1 MSTTKKVKIIVPGSS
16 NADLTGFA
24 PHLPA
29 AGETVMGSSL
39 HIGVGGKGCNQMTAA
54 ARAGADAWFITRI
67 GQDVF
72 GETLRRH
79 FAAEGFRDRYIREDG
94 TAETGCALIE
104 IDERDGQNRI
114 LVIPGVNRNIGAED
128 VRAAE
133 ADFADADAV
142 LTQLEIDLS
151 AVAEAKRLA
160 QAAGKPFLLNPAPW
174 QPLPDELLCGI
185 DWFTP
190 NETEAGGCSGIGI
203 TDGESVRRAA
213 RVLLGKGIRNV
224 VITLGHRGAYW
235 TDGTREVTVPGIRVQ
250 TVETTGAGDTFNG
263 ALAVAVAEGRD
274 PEWALRFA
282 NAAAALSVTRLGA
295 AVSAPTR
302 DEILSMMAAQYGCS

>member
-39 HIGVGGKGCNQMTAA
+39 HIGIGGKGCNQMTAA
-54 ARAGADAWFITRI
+54 ARSGADAWFITRV

-160 QAAGKPFLLNPAPW
+160 QAAGNAKKSATAQKNTADANLYALRGAKTLAT
-174 QPLPDELLCGI
+174 LPEEDRAAILSGVRVMRGNSAAGMNTSIPQTFDFSTGKYRVLTEDEYKQIKADYNAAIRRLKESGVSDADIHRMTTTLEQSADAMI
-185 DWFTP
+185 A
-190 NETEAGGCSGIGI
+190 AGG
-203 TDGESVRRAA
+203 
-213 RVLLGKGIRNV
+213 N
-224 VITLGHRGAYW
+224 
-235 TDGTREVTVPGIRVQ
+235 VQ
-250 TVETTGAGDTFNG
+250 TAAFALQYPTLAWCSAGCTLREKPSGTG
-263 ALAVAVAEGRD
+263 
-274 PEWALRFA
+274 P
-282 NAAAALSVTRLGA
+282 
-295 AVSAPTR
+295 
-302 DEILSMMAAQYGCS
+302 

>member
-39 HIGVGGKGCNQMTAA
+39 HIGIGGKGCNQMTAA
-54 ARAGADAWFITRI
+54 ARAGADAWFITRV

-151 AVAEAKRLA
+151 AVA
-160 QAAGKPFLLNPAPW
+160 
-174 QPLPDELLCGI
+174 
-185 DWFTP
+185 
-190 NETEAGGCSGIGI
+190 
-203 TDGESVRRAA
+203 
-213 RVLLGKGIRNV
+213 
-224 VITLGHRGAYW
+224 
-235 TDGTREVTVPGIRVQ
+235 
-250 TVETTGAGDTFNG
+250 
-263 ALAVAVAEGRD
+263 
-274 PEWALRFA
+274 
-282 NAAAALSVTRLGA
+282 
-295 AVSAPTR
+295 
-302 DEILSMMAAQYGCS
+302 

>member
-39 HIGVGGKGCNQMTAA
+39 HIGIGGKGCNQMTAA
-54 ARAGADAWFITRI
+54 ARAGADAWFITRV

-160 QAAGKPFLLNPAPW
+160 QAAGQAVPAESRAVAAPAGRVAVRHRLVHAQRNRGRRLQW
-174 QPLPDELLCGI
+174 DRDYRRGERPPCRARPAGQGHPERGYHAGAPGCVLDGRHAGNYGAGHSGAGCGN
-185 DWFTP
+185 DRRRRYLQRG
-190 NETEAGGCSGIGI
+190 ACRGGCRGARSGVG
-203 TDGESVRRAA
+203 VAVCQCRRRAVCHA
-213 RVLLGKGIRNV
+213 
-224 VITLGHRGAYW
+224 
-235 TDGTREVTVPGIRVQ
+235 
-250 TVETTGAGDTFNG
+250 AGSRC
-263 ALAVAVAEGRD
+263 VRPD
-274 PEWALRFA
+274 P
-282 NAAAALSVTRLGA
+282 
-295 AVSAPTR
+295 
-302 DEILSMMAAQYGCS
+302 